1 MSAPRRLAVPA
12 AALLAASFLV
22 AAGPAPKEGAHGPL
36 FPVAERDLLGAI
48 EAAVREKVADGTVE
62 REVAAARER
71 AAAYVGEPPPVAGIV
86 RAERPSTRLFDPS
99 VVIDRP
105 VTDLAGNAVHPA
117 GTRVNPLES
126 VSLDGALVFF
136 DARDPWQ
143 VAVAVGLA
151 ERGGPTRAV
160 LVAGSPDA
168 FARHSGM
175 RAYFDQHG
183 ALTARLGIREVPA
196 VVTQEGLALRIDT
209 RAPAA
214 GKGG

>member
-1 MSAPRRLAVPA
+1 MAA
-12 AALLAASFLV
+12 AALSAACLAAAI
-22 AAGPAPKEGAHGPL
+22 AASQREALGPL

-48 EAAVREKVADGTVE
+48 EVAVREKVADGTVE
-62 REVAAARER
+62 REVAAAKKR
-71 AAAYVGEPPPVAGIV
+71 AAAYVSEPPPVAGIV

-183 ALTARLGIREVPA
+183 ALTSRLGIREVPA
-196 VVTQEGLALRIDT
+196 VVTQDGLALRIDT
-209 RAPAA
+209 RAPE
-214 GKGG
+214 GRGG